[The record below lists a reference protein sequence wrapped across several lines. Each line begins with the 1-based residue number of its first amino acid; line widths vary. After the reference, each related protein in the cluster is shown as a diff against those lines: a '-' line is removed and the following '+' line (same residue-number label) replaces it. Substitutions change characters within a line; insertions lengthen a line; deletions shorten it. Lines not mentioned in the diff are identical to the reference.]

1 MIILLLRRLRLF
13 LKNQKPQLKIKK
25 MKERETILEPLLEK
39 AEDFGKTS
47 LELFKLK
54 AIDKASDIVSSLI
67 PQSVVL
73 IFALIFVL
81 FLNLGIAFWVGE
93 LWGSVSF
100 GYLAVAA
107 FYAVCGIIIHFLLH
121 DKIKERIRNS
131 VIKQLLK

>member
-25 MKERETILEPLLEK
+25 MKERETILEPLL
-39 AEDFGKTS
+39 
-47 LELFKLK
+47 
-54 AIDKASDIVSSLI
+54 
-67 PQSVVL
+67 
-73 IFALIFVL
+73 
-81 FLNLGIAFWVGE
+81 
-93 LWGSVSF
+93 
-100 GYLAVAA
+100 YLAVAA

>member
-1 MIILLLRRLRLF
+1 MIE
-13 LKNQKPQLKIKK
+13 K
-25 MKERETILEPLLEK
+25 ETILEPLLEK

-67 PQSVVL
+67 PQSVVFV
-73 IFALIFVL
+73 FAFIFVL
-81 FLNLGIAFWVGE
+81 FLNLGIAFLLGDF
-93 LWGSVSF
+93 WGSVAL

-107 FYAVCGIIIHFLLH
+107 FYAVCALIIHFLLH

>member
-1 MIILLLRRLRLF
+1 
-13 LKNQKPQLKIKK
+13 
-25 MKERETILEPLLEK
+25 MKEKETILEPLLER

-47 LELFKLK
+47 LELLKLK
-54 AIDKASDIVSSLI
+54 AIDKTSDIVSSLI

-73 IFALIFVL
+73 VFVFVFIL
-81 FLNLGIAFWVGE
+81 FLNLGIAFWLGE
-93 LWGSVSF
+93 LWGSVAI

-107 FYAVCGIIIHFLLH
+107 FYAICAIIIHFFLH